1 MWLRKALYRSLT
13 EREFFKREKY
23 RFYSE
28 SIDRKFEE
36 ENEETILFKRGF
48 GLDKNGNILK

>member
-1 MWLRKALYRSLT
+1 MWLRKALYRSLM
-13 EREFFKREKY
+13 ERESFKTKKY